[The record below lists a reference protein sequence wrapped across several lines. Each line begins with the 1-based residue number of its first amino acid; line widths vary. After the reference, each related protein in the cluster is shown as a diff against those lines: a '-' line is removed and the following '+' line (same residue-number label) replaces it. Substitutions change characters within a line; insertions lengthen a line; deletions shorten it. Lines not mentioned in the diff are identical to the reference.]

1 MIEFETSAIVI
12 TALIE
17 HMTDEIMDQF
27 VEQGHVPVVFVKQDH
42 EMFVQMKEKEKEN
55 EKRWWCLQRCIKS
68 PCKKVIRRKSYML

>member
-27 VEQGHVPVVFVKQDH
+27 VKQGHVPVVFVKEDH
-42 EMFVQMKEKEKEN
+42 EMFVQMKEKVEKEN
-55 EKRWWCLQRCIKS
+55 DTLLHIVYQIKY
-68 PCKKVIRRKSYML
+68 KKPFEA